1 MGNKPKKNDCSLCP
15 HSEKVVGSSH
25 HIKRNAMPG
34 LTGIVATIS
43 VISGEAQP
51 ITDKETGEVALKFNQ
66 HGVKNGWCTW
76 PINFDPIWVECY
88 LKVPQKEKEDAD
100 NNE

>member
-25 HIKRNAMPG
+25 HIKCNAMPG

-51 ITDKETGEVALKFNQ
+51 ITDKETGEVTLKFNQ